1 MTSSRDCQMKLLIR
15 WAITS
20 FALFV
25 AAWIVPGIH
34 VRREGWV
41 VFAVMVLVLGRASSH
56 TFARSA
62 VCQAKRL
69 PETRSAAPRSI
80 ATRPTARNA
89 TPSTDA
95 AARSAQNSPA
105 RRATQPELF
114 KGVAHR
120 PRRRYTRQLQLV
132 QKNYTDPGQFP
143 ANTRRDDG
151 RAPANRCACQRGYVF
166 NPDP

>member
-1 MTSSRDCQMKLLIR
+1 MKLLIR

-34 VRREGWV
+34 VRRERWV
-41 VFAVMVLVLGRASSH
+41 VFAVMALVLGRASSH

-80 ATRPTARNA
+80 ATRPTAPTAGPHVSPYASAGA
-89 TPSTDA
+89 TGRIPIA
-95 AARSAQNSPA
+95 L
-105 RRATQPELF
+105 QPL
-114 KGVAHR
+114 
-120 PRRRYTRQLQLV
+120 
-132 QKNYTDPGQFP
+132 
-143 ANTRRDDG
+143 
-151 RAPANRCACQRGYVF
+151 
-166 NPDP
+166 

>member
-1 MTSSRDCQMKLLIR
+1 MKLLIR

-41 VFAVMVLVLGRASSH
+41 VFAAMALVLGRASSH

-105 RRATQPELF
+105 SARAQPELF

-132 QKNYTDPGQFP
+132 QKKLH
-143 ANTRRDDG
+143 
-151 RAPANRCACQRGYVF
+151 
-166 NPDP
+166 